1 MAVVVVHI
9 SPERAASLVFGGVMA
24 FDEFKFS
31 ISKFIFQ
38 TLNVVV
44 DNCRDIKVCR
54 VLDCDTITQVKEK
67 CLTQIYVNY
76 PASNLTVNPEEL
88 ELGKCVD
95 DSLTLEAP
103 SKYASENVVCCK

>member
-1 MAVVVVHI
+1 
-9 SPERAASLVFGGVMA
+9 MA

-88 ELGKCVD
+88 ELGKCVYG
-95 DSLTLEAP
+95 SLTTG
-103 SKYASENVVCCK
+103 NICFG